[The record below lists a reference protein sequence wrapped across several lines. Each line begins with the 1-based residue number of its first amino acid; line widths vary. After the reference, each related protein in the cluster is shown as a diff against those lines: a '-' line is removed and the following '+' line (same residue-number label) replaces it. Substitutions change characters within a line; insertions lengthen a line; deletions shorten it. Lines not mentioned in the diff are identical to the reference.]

1 MAQGSRIPFSG
12 VLLIVLGGLFL
23 ADQMGVLSFQQ
34 FFRQWWPAIMVLAGL
49 LNLLERPTTPLGP
62 LVMITVGVALLLSNL
77 GYVKFSSV
85 WKLWPLV
92 LIGVGLNILFSQGS
106 KGKG

>member
-1 MAQGSRIPFSG
+1 MAQGARIPFSG

-23 ADQMGVLSFQQ
+23 ADQMGVLSFQHI
-34 FFRQWWPAIMVLAGL
+34 FRQWWPAILVMAGL
-49 LNLLERPTTPLGP
+49 LNLIERPTTPLGP
-62 LVMITVGVALLLSNL
+62 IVLITVGTALLLSNL

-85 WKLWPLV
+85 WKLWPVV
-92 LIGVGLNILFSQGS
+92 LIGVGLNIVFSHG

>member
-1 MAQGSRIPFSG
+1 
-12 VLLIVLGGLFL
+12 
-23 ADQMGVLSFQQ
+23 MG
-34 FFRQWWPAIMVLAGL
+34 
-49 LNLLERPTTPLGP
+49 
-62 LVMITVGVALLLSNL
+62 TVGVALLLSNL

-92 LIGVGLNILFSQGS
+92 LIGVGLNILFSQGG